1 MRQADCNAFQKTVS
15 EYLVRNR
22 SILDVMTKLQDASTR
37 VNRAI
42 AKTVTSCGC
51 LNIDASK
58 QEIPEDVSYS
68 EVAGYVKSHLEGELC
83 PDCSD
88 VIETELGKALF
99 YIAAICCLL
108 DLDLEKVM
116 NRENDRINT
125 LGAFSLT

>member
-1 MRQADCNAFQKTVS
+1 MFQKTVS

-68 EVAGYVKSHLEGELC
+68 EVAEYVKSHLE
-83 PDCSD
+83 
-88 VIETELGKALF
+88 
-99 YIAAICCLL
+99 
-108 DLDLEKVM
+108 
-116 NRENDRINT
+116 
-125 LGAFSLT
+125 